1 MEDHRVASEALEAMR
16 NYNPA
21 NTALKELVE
30 SKTAPLPPVFRRFAK
45 ADLSTDD
52 ISQTSIDTVSRI
64 LRLDDVNPDDWDIIS
79 ACCASLHFDF
89 VSFEPI
95 KDQVAP
101 QALLNEEPEVLN
113 LPVIDKE
120 QEMQDFKNYKG
131 TLMEFLRSRY
141 PDLDE
146 EYLLQV
152 FLELALET
160 GERPMVFD
168 NRFEAVFQNEAFND
182 KYDIISIRNRAHE

>member
-1 MEDHRVASEALEAMR
+1 MR

-30 SKTAPLPPVFRRFAK
+30 SKVAPLPPVFRRFAK
-45 ADLSTDD
+45 ADLGTDD

-64 LRLDDVNPDDWDIIS
+64 LRLDDVNPDDCDIIS
-79 ACCASLHFDF
+79 ACCATLHFDF
-89 VSFEPI
+89 VNFEPI
-95 KDQVAP
+95 KDQAAP
-101 QALLNEEPEVLN
+101 LGLMNEEPEVLN

-120 QEMQDFKNYKG
+120 QEMLDFKNYEG
-131 TLMEFLRSRY
+131 TLMEFLKSRY
-141 PDLDE
+141 PDLDDD
-146 EYLLQV
+146 YLLQV

-168 NRFEAVFQNEAFND
+168 SRYDAVFQNEAFND
-182 KYDIISIRNRAHE
+182 KYDIISIRNRYHE